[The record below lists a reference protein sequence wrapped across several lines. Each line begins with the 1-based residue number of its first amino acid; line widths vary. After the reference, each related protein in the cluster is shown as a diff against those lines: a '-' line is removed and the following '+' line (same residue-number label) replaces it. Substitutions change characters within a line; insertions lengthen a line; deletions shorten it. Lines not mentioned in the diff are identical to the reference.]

1 MHIIFFKF
9 LSVIFVKPVFIFMPL
24 NVQCFVTQLFNIICM
39 CLFISFSFFFFVL
52 YCRWYWSHSRYRM
65 GLHVTMWPD
74 DDGSMSH
81 CPPSRER
88 CVYLFSVLVF
98 FFLFFLSSKG
108 SELSRR
114 EIFAEKIISQFI
126 FLICDEWFSG

>member
-1 MHIIFFKF
+1 MEELKHDILSRIWITYRKNFSPIGKLCILFFFKF
-9 LSVIFVKPVFIFMPL
+9 LSVIFVKRVFIFKRL
-24 NVQCFVTQLFNIICM
+24 NVQCFVTQLFNIISTY
-39 CLFISFSFFFFVL
+39 LFTSFFFFVLL

-98 FFLFFLSSKG
+98 FLFCFV
-108 SELSRR
+108 
-114 EIFAEKIISQFI
+114 FVFI
-126 FLICDEWFSG
+126 

>member
-98 FFLFFLSSKG
+98 FFCFFYRLKEVNYQEERSLLKKLFHNSYF
-108 SELSRR
+108 
-114 EIFAEKIISQFI
+114 
-126 FLICDEWFSG
+126 